1 MIYSR
6 FKFKKNRT
14 MKAIIIYVST
24 YQSNTL
30 KVAQRMANE
39 LSAFL
44 ATTREAENID
54 LSDFSRAGYI
64 MPGRYEFVVRV
75 NNNELPELYN
85 ISYVVPA
92 NDPKGSEACL
102 PPELIHQI
110 GLKPEWAE
118 KLSLA
123 TNEERLEAEQT
134 KYVTYIA

>member
-54 LSDFSRAGYI
+54 LSDYD
-64 MPGRYEFVVRV
+64 
-75 NNNELPELYN
+75 L
-85 ISYVVPA
+85 
-92 NDPKGSEACL
+92 
-102 PPELIHQI
+102 I
-110 GLKPEWAE
+110 GLGSGINFAQHHC
-118 KLSLA
+118 KLLIC
-123 TNEERLEAEQT
+123 E
-134 KYVTYIA
+134 VT

>member
-44 ATTREAENID
+44 AGKQKIST
-54 LSDFSRAGYI
+54 YQI
-64 MPGRYEFVVRV
+64 M
-75 NNNELPELYN
+75 
-85 ISYVVPA
+85 
-92 NDPKGSEACL
+92 
-102 PPELIHQI
+102 
-110 GLKPEWAE
+110 
-118 KLSLA
+118 
-123 TNEERLEAEQT
+123 T
-134 KYVTYIA
+134 